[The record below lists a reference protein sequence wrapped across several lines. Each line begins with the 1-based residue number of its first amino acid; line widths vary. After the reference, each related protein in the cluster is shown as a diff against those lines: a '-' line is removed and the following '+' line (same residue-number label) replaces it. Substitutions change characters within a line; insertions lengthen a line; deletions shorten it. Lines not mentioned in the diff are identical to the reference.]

1 MSSPASI
8 VHIGYHKTASTW
20 FQRRFYPRV
29 QSHRYLHDRDAI
41 RFALVNP
48 HAFAFDAS
56 AARARLGIDGGAPVI
71 VCEENLSGSFETG
84 GHMGALSKEHAARI
98 HALLPQARIV
108 IFVRHQVD
116 IIASAYAQYVKRGGT
131 HRPERFLFPG
141 RYRKGPWRD
150 PGKKPLFAFEH
161 FTYVGLIAHYRAL
174 FGTDNVHVFAYED
187 FRRDRR
193 EFLAAYAHTLS
204 LTVNLDE
211 IDLKS
216 ANTSFRHRTLALA
229 RTLYL
234 LTYRGVADKR
244 CLVPTRHYRRL
255 RTLLDRFEASRFA
268 GRTLSSHELLGPEIV
283 AFIEQF
289 YAQSNRD
296 LAAATGLPLAAYAYP
311 GMLTPER
318 TAAGEPANPSA
329 APHSGAAISERRGGA

>member
-1 MSSPASI
+1 MSGPANI

-41 RFALVNP
+41 RFVLVNP
-48 HAFAFDAS
+48 HAFAFDAP
-56 AARARLGIDGGAPVI
+56 AARTRLGIDGGAPVI

-98 HALLPQARIV
+98 HAVLPQARIV

-174 FGTDNVHVFAYED
+174 FGMDNVHVFAYED
-187 FRRDRR
+187 FCHNPR
-193 EFLAAYAHTLS
+193 EFLAAYAHTLG
-204 LTVNLDE
+204 LAVDLDQ
-211 IDLKS
+211 IDLNS
-216 ANTSFRHRTLALA
+216 ANTAFRHRTLAVA
-229 RTLYL
+229 RVLYL
-234 LTYRGVADKR
+234 LTYGSVADKR
-244 CLVPTRHYRRL
+244 CLVPTDQYPRIRRIL
-255 RTLLDRFEASRFA
+255 ERFEASRFA
-268 GRTLSSHELLGPEIV
+268 GRALSSRELLGPEIV

-289 YAQSNRD
+289 YAQGNRD
-296 LAAATGLPLAAYAYP
+296 LAAATGLPLAAHGYP
-311 GMLTPER
+311 GTVGPER
-318 TAAGEPANPSA
+318 LAAGEPAKPSPA
-329 APHSGAAISERRGGA
+329 TLAGAAISDNPT